1 MISEHIIALS
11 PGQKCC
17 HLNVGV
23 PVVHLGEDD
32 VLHGVLA
39 DAGTLQGTL
48 QALDVL
54 DPELDRLVRL
64 PEIR

>member
-1 MISEHIIALS
+1 
-11 PGQKCC
+11 
-17 HLNVGV
+17 VGV